1 MFIEFNWL
9 VITSYWDHQL
19 KNTREYLMN
28 MPWSEIMP
36 STDPPGS
43 TTISKHGAMM
53 QICPFWLGSYPLH
66 MGSSNSL
73 LILRKLLVSYPNM
86 DVFLLI
92 FNGCFLS
99 QLVTLF
105 YGCFF
110 ADIAMT
116 VEYWDPNGWAMLKK
130 TAFWLVIFLSL
141 MLESPVFHGSNHAVY
156 PSKTIKNGVIHEKYP
171 LVN

>member
-1 MFIEFNWL
+1 
-9 VITSYWDHQL
+9 
-19 KNTREYLMN
+19 

-36 STDPPGS
+36 STDAPGS

-86 DVFLLI
+86 DVFSLI
-92 FNGCFLS
+92 FNGCFSIPTGYPILWMFFRWYCHDCWILGSQWLS
-99 QLVTLF
+99 N
-105 YGCFF
+105 
-110 ADIAMT
+110 A
-116 VEYWDPNGWAMLKK
+116 LKK

-141 MLESPVFHGSNHAVY
+141 MLESPVFHGSNHAVC
-156 PSKTIKNGVIHEKYP
+156 PSRTIKHGVIHEKYP